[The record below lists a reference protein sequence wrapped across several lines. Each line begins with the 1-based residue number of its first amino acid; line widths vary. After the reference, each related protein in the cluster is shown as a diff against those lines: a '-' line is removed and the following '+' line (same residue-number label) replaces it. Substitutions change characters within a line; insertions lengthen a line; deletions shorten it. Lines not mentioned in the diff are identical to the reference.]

1 MLDYTQIKAHK
12 IPLHEKPIPHVK
24 WDDIRKA
31 LGDQYGRFQD
41 LFGIQTC
48 LAEGPY
54 ASDVEAVLERMV
66 SGKLIGTQLFM
77 D

>member
-1 MLDYTQIKAHK
+1 MKYPRIKEFGLTVH
-12 IPLHEKPIPHVK
+12 PDPVPHVK
-24 WDDIRKA
+24 HEELDKA
-31 LGDQYGRFQD
+31 LGDRRKEFGK

-54 ASDVEAVLERMV
+54 ASDVEAVLERMAT
-66 SGKLIGTQLFM
+66 GRLTGTQLFM